1 MLDGLRNFAKSG
13 PGKILGAFLLVGVA
27 GFGINNVILDLGS
40 NTVARVGSEEISSV
54 EFQRAYRNE
63 ISRFAQQFGSS
74 PTPQEATNMGLPSR
88 ALQRLSQ
95 DAALDNLAGQ
105 LDLGVSDER
114 LGQMLREDPSFAGT
128 LGTFDPQAFTQVL
141 QRSGMTEAQYFAD
154 QSKAAGREQLVSALF
169 ADTPL
174 PQTAASLLARYI
186 GDTRTI
192 DYFVV
197 AETSILPPDEPT
209 DADLAAYLGE
219 HQAEFRTVETRNVDI
234 LSFSPQTLA
243 ETIDVSQEEV
253 TVEYEERRDSLAT
266 PERRTI
272 EQVVLAND
280 EQVGAFEAGLAAGE
294 SFETLV
300 AEAGLTPTAL
310 GTLARGEITDASLAQ
325 AAFGLEEGAF
335 AIIPGA
341 AGRRAIHV
349 SAIEPSHVPS
359 LEEARDQ
366 IAQELALAAAR
377 NQYAEILDQIEELR
391 AAFQPLTDIAVRY
404 GLEVTQLPVTASG
417 AALAEIEDI
426 PQAERAR
433 VAQAIFAAEPERLTP
448 GIALGGNH
456 NIWFDLK
463 SVEPARDQT
472 LEEVR
477 EEVAAAWTREQTEAA
492 IAAQVAE
499 ITDRLN
505 MGESLA
511 DLAAAYNQ
519 FPQISSP
526 FTRSGEAG
534 TAIDSTVAN
543 AVFAGGP
550 EHHGS
555 AVNAEG
561 EHVVFE
567 VVDVAPDTDGLD
579 EQTLE
584 ALDNESRLDLV
595 GGFVTGVREDADMRI
610 NQQALEQAMALAT
623 GQ

>member
-13 PGKILGAFLLVGVA
+13 PGKVLGALLLVGVA
-27 GFGINNVILDLGS
+27 GFGINNVILNLGS

-54 EFQRAYRNE
+54 EFQRAYSNE
-63 ISRFAQQFGSS
+63 LNRFAQRFGSF
-74 PTPQEATNMGLPSR
+74 PTPQEATNMGLPSL

-105 LDLGVSDER
+105 LGLGVSDEK

-141 QRSGMTEAQYFAD
+141 QRSGLTEAQYFAD
-154 QSKAAGREQLVSALF
+154 QSKAAGREQLVTALF
-169 ADTPL
+169 ADAPL
-174 PQTAASLLARYI
+174 PQTAVDLLGRYI

-192 DYFVV
+192 DYFIVS
-197 AETSILPPDEPT
+197 ETSILPPDEPT
-209 DADLAAYLGE
+209 EADLAAYLGE
-219 HQAEFRTVETRNVDI
+219 HQAEFRTVETRNVDV

-253 TVEYEERRDSLAT
+253 ALKYEERRDSLVT

-280 EQVGAFEAGLAAGE
+280 EQVAAFEAGLAAGE
-294 SFETLV
+294 SFATLV
-300 AEAGLTPTAL
+300 AETGLTPTSL
-310 GTLARGEITDASLAQ
+310 GTLARGEITDASLAE
-325 AAFGLEEGAF
+325 AAFGLEEGGF
-335 AIIPGA
+335 AVIPGA
-341 AGRRAIHV
+341 AGRRAIYV
-349 SAIEPSHVPS
+349 TAIEPSHEPS

-366 IAQELALAAAR
+366 IAQELALTAAR
-377 NQYAEILDQIEELR
+377 NQYADILDQIEELR
-391 AAFQPLTDIAVRY
+391 AAFQPLADIATRY
-404 GLEVTQLPVTASG
+404 GLEVTQVPVTASG
-417 AALAEIEDI
+417 AELAEIEDI
-426 PQAERAR
+426 PQAEHAR

-456 NIWFDLK
+456 NVWFDLK

-477 EEVAAAWTREQTEAA
+477 DEVAAAWTSEQTEAA
-492 IAAQVAE
+492 ITAQVAE
-499 ITDRLN
+499 ITDRLGT
-505 MGESLA
+505 GEPLA
-511 DLAAAYNQ
+511 DVAVAYNQ
-519 FPQISSP
+519 FPQVSSP
-526 FTRSGEAG
+526 FTRSGETG
-534 TAIDSTVAN
+534 TPIDSAVAN

-555 AVNAEG
+555 AVNEAG

-567 VVDVAPDTDGLD
+567 VVDVTPDADGLD

-584 ALDNESRLDLV
+584 ALADESRLDLI
-595 GGFVTGVREDADMRI
+595 GAFVTGVREDADMRV
-610 NQQALEQAMALAT
+610 NQQALEQAMALVS

>member
-27 GFGINNVILDLGS
+27 GFGINNVILGIGT
-40 NTVARVGSEEISSV
+40 NTVARVGNEEISSV

-63 ISRFAQQFGSS
+63 INRFAQQFGSF
-74 PTPQEATNMGLPSR
+74 PTPEEATSMGLPSL

-95 DAALDNLAGQ
+95 DAALDNLASQ
-105 LDLGVSDER
+105 LGLGVSDER

-141 QRSGMTEAQYFAD
+141 QMSGLTEAQYFAD
-154 QSKAAGREQLVSALF
+154 QSKAAGREQIVSALF

-174 PQTAASLLARYI
+174 PQTAIDLLARYI

-192 DYFVV
+192 DYFIVS
-197 AETSILPPDEPT
+197 ETSVLPPDEPT
-209 DADLAAYLGE
+209 EADLAAYLEE
-219 HQAEFRTVETRNVDI
+219 HQAEFRTVETRNADI

-243 ETIDVSQEEV
+243 ATIDVSQDEIAI
-253 TVEYEERRDSLAT
+253 EYQERRESLVT

-280 EQVGAFEAGLAAGE
+280 EQVAAFEAGLAGGE
-294 SFETLV
+294 SFETLA
-300 AEAGLTPTAL
+300 AEAGLTPTTL
-310 GTLARGEITDASLAQ
+310 GTLARGEITDASLAE
-325 AAFGLEEGAF
+325 AAFGLEEGSF

-341 AGRRAIHV
+341 AGQRAVHV
-349 SAIEPSHVPS
+349 TAIEPSHEPS
-359 LEEARDQ
+359 LEEARNQ
-366 IAQELALAAAR
+366 IAQELALTAAR
-377 NQYAEILDQIEELR
+377 NQYAETLDQIEELR
-391 AAFQPLTDIAVRY
+391 AAFQPLADIAARY
-404 GLEVTQLPVTASG
+404 GLEVTQVPVTASG
-417 AALAEIEDI
+417 AELAEIEDI
-426 PQAERAR
+426 PEAERAR
-433 VAQAIFAAEPERLTP
+433 IAQAIFAAEPERLTP

-456 NIWFDLK
+456 NVWFDLK

-477 EEVAAAWTREQTEAA
+477 DEVTAAWTRQQTEAA
-492 IAAQVAE
+492 ITAQVAE
-499 ITDRLN
+499 ITDRLDA
-505 MGESLA
+505 GEPLA
-511 DLAAAYNQ
+511 DVAAAHGQ
-519 FPQISSP
+519 FPQVSSP

-534 TAIDSTVAN
+534 TPIDSTVAN

-555 AVNAEG
+555 AVNEGG

-567 VVDVAPDTDGLD
+567 VIDVTPDTSGLD
-579 EQTLE
+579 DQTLE
-584 ALDNESRLDLV
+584 ALADESRLGV
-595 GGFVTGVREDADMRI
+595 IGAFVTGVREDADMRI